1 MAYSAMLETFGGVT
15 MSSLV
20 QSSNGLV
27 QLTHGEIKRLIAQ
40 QKLFGLD
47 ELQKYLFRFCKTML
61 TSNDSLLKQFSIYNL
76 APSVLLYGPPNTGK
90 TSLCYLLFDQI
101 KQEVTNEINFYNVD
115 VGRMLDPALGQSSRN
130 LEQIFQ
136 DLQKVCS
143 DGSSVFLLLDELDS
157 FCMSRSRA
165 QEHDAVRRAMTTL
178 MLELDK
184 LQPSNSRNLLLFG
197 ITNVPNLVDT
207 AVVRR
212 FSLKHYVDANL
223 SWDEFKS
230 YLDYLNQG
238 IGYNPDQEDLQ
249 NLYEIYKR
257 RSFATGDIKALY
269 KVLLIDVVCGGKDIS
284 ISERLIDLFEKGF
297 STDEHLNQTY
307 KELFNA

>member
-1 MAYSAMLETFGGVT
+1 
-15 MSSLV
+15 MSSIV
-20 QSSNGLV
+20 QGSSGLV
-27 QLTHGEIKRLIAQ
+27 QLTHAEIKRRITY

-47 ELQKYLFRFCKTML
+47 ELQKYLFRFCKTIL
-61 TSNDSLLKQFSIYNL
+61 TADDSIIDHLKLYDL

-90 TSLCYLLFDQI
+90 TTLCYLLFDQI
-101 KQEVTNEINFYNVD
+101 KQEVTNEINFYTVD

-136 DLQKVCS
+136 DLRNICS
-143 DGSSVFLLLDELDS
+143 DGTSVFLLLDELDA

-184 LQPSNSRNLLLFG
+184 LHPSTTMRLLLFG

-212 FSLKHYVDANL
+212 FALKHSVDAQL
-223 SWDEFKS
+223 SWDDFKL
-230 YLDYLNQG
+230 YLAYLNQP
-238 IGYNPDQEDLQ
+238 IKYKPNEEELQ
-249 NLYEIYKR
+249 RLYKIYKSR
-257 RSFATGDIKALY
+257 EFTTGDIKALY
-269 KVLLIDVVCGGKDIS
+269 KILFVDVMCADVSGNMIDWLV
-284 ISERLIDLFEKGF
+284 ELFENGF
-297 STDEHLNQTY
+297 STRNHLF
-307 KELFNA
+307 KASEDLSNA

>member
-1 MAYSAMLETFGGVT
+1 

-20 QSSNGLV
+20 QGSSGLV
-27 QLTHGEIKRLIAQ
+27 QLTHGEIKRLIAH

-61 TSNDSLLKQFSIYNL
+61 TADDSQLKQFSIYNL
-76 APSVLLYGPPNTGK
+76 APSVLLSGPPNTGK
-90 TSLCYLLFDQI
+90 TTLCYLLFDQI
-101 KQEVTNEINFYNVD
+101 KQEVTNEINFYTVD
-115 VGRMLDPALGQSSRN
+115 VARMLDPALGQSSRN

-136 DLQKVCS
+136 DLRKIS
-143 DGSSVFLLLDELDS
+143 SNGSSVFLLLDELDA

-184 LQPSNSRNLLLFG
+184 LQPSTSSNLLFFG

-212 FSLKHYVDANL
+212 FSLKHSVDANL

-230 YLDYLNQG
+230 YVDYLNAP
-238 IGYNPDQEDLQ
+238 IKYNPNQEELQ
-249 NLYEIYKR
+249 KLYGIYKHR
-257 RSFATGDIKALY
+257 AFTAGDIKALY
-269 KVLLIDVVCGGKDIS
+269 KVLVIDVVCGGKDIS
-284 ISERLIDLFEKGF
+284 ISERLINLFEKGF
-297 STDEHLNQTY
+297 STGEHLSETY
-307 KELFNA
+307 KELYNG

>member
-1 MAYSAMLETFGGVT
+1 
-15 MSSLV
+15 MSGLV
-20 QSSNGLV
+20 QGSSGLV
-27 QLTHGEIKRLIAQ
+27 QLTHAEIQRKIAY

-61 TSNDSLLKQFSIYNL
+61 TADDSLLSQLSIYDL

-90 TSLCYLLFDQI
+90 TSLCYFLFDQI
-101 KQEVTNEINFYNVD
+101 RQEVTNEINFYTVD

-130 LEQIFQ
+130 IEQLFQ
-136 DLQKVCS
+136 DLRKISS
-143 DGSSVFLLLDELDS
+143 DGSSVFLLLDELDA

-184 LQPSNSRNLLLFG
+184 LQPSTSRHLLVFG

-212 FSLKHYVDANL
+212 FSLKHYVDPTL
-223 SWDEFKS
+223 SWNEFKF
-230 YLDYLNQG
+230 YLGYLNKP
-238 IGYNPDQEDLQ
+238 IKYNPKEEDLHK
-249 NLYEIYKR
+249 LYDIYNR
-257 RSFATGDIKALY
+257 RAFTAGDIKGLY
-269 KVLLIDVVCGGKDIS
+269 KNLLIHLVCPDREMS
-284 ISERLIDLFEKGF
+284 IDDRIFDLFENGF
-297 STDEHLNQTY
+297 STREHLTETS
-307 KELFNA
+307 KELSNN